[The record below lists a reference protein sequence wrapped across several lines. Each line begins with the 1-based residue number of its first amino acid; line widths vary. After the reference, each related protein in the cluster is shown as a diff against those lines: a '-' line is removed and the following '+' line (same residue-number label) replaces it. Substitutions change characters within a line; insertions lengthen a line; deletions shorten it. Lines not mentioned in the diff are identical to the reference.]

1 MAMSENQLA
10 VANHNG
16 GKVKRF
22 NTHVILVSGQA
33 TPNVLPVMDKTIR
46 PETVI
51 LCATGDMRENAGI
64 LERYFSRYQIKTRQ
78 FDLGSAYDF
87 RALQEKFT
95 ELALELMSANSEVGV
110 NLTGGTKLMTIAAQ
124 KAFLSDFACFYVNP
138 ERNSIQCI
146 SQDGAPEYPIAGQL
160 KIGDFFEIHGYRVIA
175 SEKKTV
181 SENTERLCRKLLG
194 GYREFGD
201 ALGTLNYL
209 AAEAEKDKALTVR
222 NDIPEKSWDLLKLFL
237 DHGAIKYYDDRK
249 IQFCDESGRRFSQGF
264 WLEDWVGLALREL
277 AKKVGL
283 QDYASSITIESAGG
297 VKNEIDAAFLYN
309 NRLYLI
315 ECKTA
320 NLEGYGKSAP
330 PLYKLDSLH
339 LRPGI
344 FTEMVLVS
352 YSSLDSH
359 GKRRAD
365 DLRIR
370 VVEKGNLSGLSTHL
384 ANLLKKG
391 EC

>member
-1 MAMSENQLA
+1 M
-10 VANHNG
+10 
-16 GKVKRF
+16 KRF
-22 NTHVILVSGQA
+22 NTHVIMVSGQS
-33 TPNVLPVMDKTIR
+33 TPNVLPVMDKAIR

-64 LERYFSRYQIKTRQ
+64 LERYFSRHQIKTRQ

-87 RALQEKFT
+87 CALQEKFLT
-95 ELALELMSANSEVGV
+95 LALELMSAGSEIGV

-181 SENTERLCRKLLG
+181 SENTEQLCRKLLG
-194 GYREFGD
+194 RYREFGGT
-201 ALGTLNYL
+201 LGTLNYL
-209 AAEAEKDKALTVR
+209 AAEAKGKESLIG
-222 NDIPEKSWDLLKLFL
+222 NGNIPEDADKLFL
-237 DHGAIKYYDDRK
+237 LFQEHGAINYFDDRK
-249 IQFCDESGRRFSQGF
+249 VEFRDEDGRRFCQGF
-264 WLEDWVGLALREL
+264 WLEDWVGVALREL
-277 AKKVGL
+277 NRKVPL
-283 QDYASSITIESAGG
+283 QDYASSITIESVGG

-320 NLEGYGKSAP
+320 DLEEDGKSAP

-352 YSSLDSH
+352 YSPLDSH

-370 VVEKGNLSGLSTHL
+370 VVEKGDLLGLASHL
-384 ANLLKKG
+384 ENRLKKG
-391 EC
+391 ER